1 MARWVAAARCI
12 PTIAT
17 AHVAVAIAQA
27 AIVVAVID
35 MVLGMEESV
44 EEQFIN
50 FVRLHV
56 YVNICSEPFIH
67 LPLWV
72 EQIKGRS

>member
-1 MARWVAAARCI
+1 MARWAAAARCI

-17 AHVAVAIAQA
+17 AQVAVPIAQA

-44 EEQFIN
+44 GEQFIN